1 MTKDDILNASIKI
14 ISKDGFDKLTLSY
27 LADELKVKK
36 SSIYYHFV
44 SKDEIILS
52 LYSNAKKILSRF
64 TFNVDFSHSS
74 EEILKA
80 VYNHWEKIYQDKV
93 FSHYLSLLEQRYM
106 IDEEAYEIKM
116 SLNLMIEA
124 QSDAVIENLI
134 ERKKINCQNQKLL
147 SFLFSSTAK
156 ECLKREESND
166 FILEFNEY
174 FSH

>member
-27 LADELKVKK
+27 LANELKVKK
-36 SSIYYHFV
+36 SSIYYHFA

-74 EEILKA
+74 LEILES
-80 VYNHWEKIYQDKV
+80 VFSHWEKIYQDKV
-93 FSHYLSLLEQRYM
+93 FSQYLSLLEQRYM
-106 IDEEAYEIKM
+106 VDEEAYEIKT
-116 SLNLMIEA
+116 SLDLMIEA

-134 ERKKINCQNQKLL
+134 ERKKLNYQNKKLL
-147 SFLFSSTAK
+147 SFLFSSAAK
-156 ECLKREESND
+156 ECLKREESEG
-166 FILEFNEY
+166 FILQFDSF